1 MEWLSAL
8 QRLHEEGAP
17 AVLVTLTG
25 VRGHAPRAAG
35 AKMVVSGEGS
45 WDTVGGGNLEATV
58 VDRARR
64 MLREGAAEP
73 LALEIPLSERA
84 RTRYGRQCCGGEVSV
99 LLELVGAPPVVAV
112 FGAGHVGLE
121 LVRALSRL
129 PLAVHVAD
137 SRGSAV
143 EDARYLAELEGPAR
157 IRVHHAPAPE
167 ALLRELPAGSHVR
180 IMSHDHAEDLVLCD
194 ATLRREDLG
203 TLGLIGSSAKWARFR
218 RRLRELGHDD
228 VALSRIACPIGIPG
242 VTGKSPAVIALS
254 VAAELA
260 EQTHGA
266 RRDADPAADPG
277 ARRGAAGP
285 AADPGARREAAPAAR
300 PAAKRA
306 AGPDEASGASPH
318 AGRDEAPAAAPPET

>member
-1 MEWLSAL
+1 MEWLTAL
-8 QRLHEEGAP
+8 QRLHEEGVP
-17 AVLVTLTG
+17 AVLVTLTR

-35 AKMVVSGEGS
+35 AKMVVSLRGS
-45 WDTVGGGNLEATV
+45 WDTIGGGNLEATV
-58 VDRARR
+58 TDRARR

-73 LALEIPLSERA
+73 LSLEIPLNERA
-84 RTRYGRQCCGGEVSV
+84 RTRYGRQCCGGEVAV
-99 LLELVGAPPVVAV
+99 LLEPVEAPPVVAI

-129 PLAVHVAD
+129 PLTVHVAD

-143 EDARYLAELEGPAR
+143 ESARPLAELEGPAT

-167 ALLRELPAGSHVR
+167 ALLQELPAGSHVR

-194 ATLRREDLG
+194 AALRRDDLG

-218 RRLRELGHDD
+218 KRLRELGHEDA
-228 VALSRIACPIGIPG
+228 ALSRIACPIGVPG

-260 EQTHGA
+260 EQTNGE
-266 RRDADPAADPG
+266 RRGADPAEAPG
-277 ARRGAAGP
+277 AKPQASGSET
-285 AADPGARREAAPAAR
+285 PGAKPHTSETEAPS
-300 PAAKRA
+300 AK
-306 AGPDEASGASPH
+306 PY
-318 AGRDEAPAAAPPET
+318 AGRDEAPAADPPET

>member
-1 MEWLSAL
+1 MEWLTAL
-8 QRLHEEGAP
+8 QRLHEEGVP
-17 AVLVTLTG
+17 AVLVTLTR

-35 AKMVVSGEGS
+35 AKMVVSSRGS
-45 WDTVGGGNLEATV
+45 WDTIGGGNLEATV
-58 VDRARR
+58 MDRARR

-73 LALEIPLSERA
+73 LSLEIPLSEHA
-84 RTRYGRQCCGGEVSV
+84 RTRYGQQCCGGEVSV
-99 LLELVGAPPVVAV
+99 LLEPVEAPPVVAI

-129 PLAVHVAD
+129 PLTVHVAD

-143 EDARYLAELEGPAR
+143 ESARPLAELEGPAS

-167 ALLRELPAGSHVR
+167 TLLAELPAGSHVR
-180 IMSHDHAEDLVLCD
+180 IMSHDHSEDLVLCD
-194 ATLRREDLG
+194 AALRRDDLG

-218 RRLRELGHDD
+218 KRLRELGHDD
-228 VALSRIACPIGIPG
+228 AAVSRIACPIGIPG

-266 RRDADPAADPG
+266 RRGADPAEAPG
-277 ARRGAAGP
+277 AT
-285 AADPGARREAAPAAR
+285 
-300 PAAKRA
+300 
-306 AGPDEASGASPH
+306 PH
-318 AGRDEAPAAAPPET
+318 AGRTEAPGVKPHAGGTEAPGATPHTARTGAPGAGPPET